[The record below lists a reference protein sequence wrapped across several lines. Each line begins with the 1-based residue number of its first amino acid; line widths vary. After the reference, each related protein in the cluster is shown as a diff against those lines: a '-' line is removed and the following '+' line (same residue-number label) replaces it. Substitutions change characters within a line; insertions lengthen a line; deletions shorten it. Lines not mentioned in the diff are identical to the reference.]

1 MVTKQIL
8 TVVEEGVLSVMIVYS
23 VGETRI
29 AIGALVMKEFVS
41 SHLVRMGLKMV
52 VKPIL
57 IVGEIVSF
65 VRHHNHV

>member
-1 MVTKQIL
+1 
-8 TVVEEGVLSVMIVYS
+8 MIVYS